1 MRRLI
6 SKSDEIVDALHSRK
20 ALKGRQLD
28 EIHNLPAC
36 PAFRPASY
44 SPAVTFHPA
53 LQIRGAADFSLQTAA
68 RSKTCR
74 IPSTPDKP
82 FRGGHYGNLGAH
94 SHDNRFDYE
103 RHHLLAASEI
113 RKNRDAADKIGLNP
127 NNAPSIQ
134 MLPED
139 HAKTL
144 SFRNLKGAD
153 EYRAKQGQLLRE
165 GKIDEIFQIEYD
177 FLTGPEFGGRYNQA
191 LEETIDYALEK
202 GFITKRPTDRLA
214 EQATNT

>member
-1 MRRLI
+1 
-6 SKSDEIVDALHSRK
+6 
-20 ALKGRQLD
+20 
-28 EIHNLPAC
+28 
-36 PAFRPASY
+36 
-44 SPAVTFHPA
+44 
-53 LQIRGAADFSLQTAA
+53 
-68 RSKTCR
+68 
-74 IPSTPDKP
+74 
-82 FRGGHYGNLGAH
+82 
-94 SHDNRFDYE
+94 
-103 RHHLLAASEI
+103 
-113 RKNRDAADKIGLNP
+113 
-127 NNAPSIQ
+127 